1 MTKKP
6 GFWKCMMGVVVLSLL
21 FVAVWATTSAHLTSA
36 KVNRWSP
43 TLNFSPAA
51 APTPTGTDPITGVIE
66 LDGNITDAAPGPT
79 PDDWDTL
86 NCAGGNALIKTG
98 VIADGL
104 NASIFTGAEP
114 GGNSKDPDLLSGWRH
129 KDGNVP
135 DKDELLNAYAAKY
148 IGSPSGDNILAFG
161 ADRFANTGTAFIGF
175 WFFKNPVFA
184 AADGQFREGPLAT
197 DPVAVHAI
205 GDLLVLIEFTQGGA
219 IATAKVLEWVGTG
232 GSESGGTLNDITGT
246 APVGAVFSISNGTAQ
261 AIPGSCAAWVHDP
274 KSGPDGTIQ
283 TNSFFEGAINIDAF
297 PALAGS
303 CFSSFLVE
311 TRSSAS
317 VTATL
322 KDFVLGQFNTCAD
335 IEVTK
340 TADSNAVCAGHTT
353 VYTYNVHNPSS
364 VVLDVTLVD
373 DNETPLNT
381 ADDIDVP
388 TCMPLS
394 SLPLSEPTHFNLQPD
409 DGAAGGPDE
418 QSFTCNRSLSVGSHT
433 NVVTATGSFGSSTA
447 TATESETVVVSP
459 NPTADAG
466 PDQSVCDTSPHIF
479 NMAATVTG
487 APPGTITWS
496 VIANTTGAAVGIS
509 DTSVEDPTVTL
520 NGFGSVTLKLFVSNP
535 VTGPGCV
542 TAEDT
547 VVVTLSQNPAA
558 NAGADKQAC
567 ETDPSHVFALNDA
580 TSTVPA
586 GGTRTWSVFANT
598 TGQPVLISDT
608 SAANPSVTL
617 QGFGSATLR
626 MTITNPATG
635 AGCTGATDDV
645 VLTLDQ
651 NPVVTI
657 ADVACNAAEGGTQ
670 LVLIA
675 NVSAGGGPGT
685 TFSWSGPS
693 GGIVSGGST
702 DTVTVNKP
710 GTYTV
715 TVTNGTTGC
724 TSIKSKNVGLC
735 AADAGP

>member
-6 GFWKCMMGVVVLSLL
+6 GFWKCVMGVVVLSLL

-36 KVNRWSP
+36 RVNRWTS
-43 TLNFSPAA
+43 TLNFTPAA

-66 LDGNITDAAPGPT
+66 LDGNIPDAAPGPT

-86 NCAGGNALIKTG
+86 NCDGGNALVKTG
-98 VIADGL
+98 VLHDGL
-104 NASIFTGAEP
+104 NLTIFTG
-114 GGNSKDPDLLSGWRH
+114 GGSKDPDLLASWKH
-129 KDGNVP
+129 KDGSVP
-135 DKDELLNAYAAKY
+135 DKDEIINAYAAKY
-148 IGSPSGDNILAFG
+148 LGSPSGDNILTFG
-161 ADRFANTGTAFIGF
+161 ADRFDNSGTAFIGF
-175 WFFKNPVFA
+175 WFFKDSVFA
-184 AADGQFREGPLAT
+184 APDGKFRKGPLAT
-197 DPVAVHAI
+197 DALAEHQI
-205 GDLLVLIEFTQGGA
+205 GDVLVLIEFTIGGTVP
-219 IATAKVLEWVGTG
+219 TAKVFEWVGTG

-246 APVGAVFSISNGTAQ
+246 APLGSVFSISNSVAQ
-261 AIPGSCAAWVHDP
+261 NIPGSCPAWDYTP
-274 KSGPDGTIQ
+274 KGGAPGGPIP
-283 TNSFFEGAINIDAF
+283 TNAFFEGAINIDAF

-303 CFSSFLVE
+303 CFSSFMVE
-311 TRSSAS
+311 TRSAAS
-317 VTATL
+317 VTSTL
-322 KDFVLGQFNTCAD
+322 KDFALGQFNTCAD

-353 VYTYNVHNPSS
+353 VYTYDVHNPSG
-364 VVLDVTLVD
+364 VVLDTTLVD

-394 SLPLSEPTHFNLQPD
+394 ALPLSEPTHFNLQPD

-418 QSFTCNRSLSVGSHT
+418 ASFTCNRSLGVGSHT

-459 NPTADAG
+459 NPTANAG
-466 PDQSVCDTSPHIF
+466 VDQSVCDTSPHVF

-496 VIANTTGAAVGIS
+496 VTANTTGAAVGIS

-535 VTGPGCV
+535 VTGPACV

-547 VVVTLSQNPAA
+547 VILTLSQNPAA

-567 ETDPSHVFALNDA
+567 ETDPSHAFALNDA

-586 GGTRTWSVFANT
+586 GGTRTWSVFSNT

-608 SAANPSVTL
+608 SAATPTVTL

-626 MTITNPATG
+626 QTITNPATG
-635 AGCTGATDDV
+635 AGCTGAQDDV

-651 NPVVTI
+651 NPVITI

-670 LVLIA
+670 LLLVA

-685 TFSWSGPS
+685 TFSWNGPS
-693 GGIVSGGST
+693 GGIVSGGTT

-724 TSIKSKNVGLC
+724 TSMKSKNVGLC
-735 AADAGP
+735 AADGGP